1 MSRGRTILHEAV
13 VLIRRH
19 LPAGEDGLWAVINT
33 AGLCCKGRLENQ
45 ENSHWDAMLRHNVI
59 GALRTARTFIPLLRN
74 KKGRL
79 INLGMNNNITSGLVA
94 YTAARYAVEGA
105 SLALRQEIAPYGI
118 HIITLQPNGITLE
131 KIFAPPK
138 IDDLIKSDDHTALEI
153 QQPANRYLEYNLS
166 VLPAQSMRMI
176 EEALLSKSPKQ
187 NYKLTP
193 DGKIN
198 LFNHTAVLVRNKIF
212 HSKLQ
217 VS

>member
-1 MSRGRTILHEAV
+1 
-13 VLIRRH
+13 
-19 LPAGEDGLWAVINT
+19 
-33 AGLCCKGRLENQ
+33 
-45 ENSHWDAMLRHNVI
+45 MLRHNVI

-118 HIITLQPNGITLE
+118 HIITLQPNGIHSEE
-131 KIFAPPK
+131 KYLLK
-138 IDDLIKSDDHTALEI
+138 QKNMSVDLIKSDDHTALEI